1 MSKKISG
8 IYCIENRISGKKY
21 IGQSRDVKNRYRGHK
36 WHLNNG
42 SHHSRHLQNAWNK
55 YGEDS
60 FIFYIIEE
68 CDISQLNER
77 EIYWIAHYDTTDI
90 EFGYNVTAGGED
102 NPMNYAECR
111 AKLSQ
116 SLMGNTIWLG
126 KKHTEETKK
135 KIGDGNR
142 GKFVSEETREKLRLI
157 NSHPNGRIGKL
168 SVLSKSIK
176 QIDKDTNEVIGLHE
190 SIRQAEISLNGRYT
204 GCIQRCLRGKLNT
217 AYGYKWA
224 YC

>member
-8 IYCIENRISGKKY
+8 IYCIENITNGKKY
-21 IGQSRDVKNRYRGHK
+21 IGQSRDIKNRYYGHK
-36 WHLNNG
+36 WHLKHG
-42 SHHSRHLQNAWNK
+42 SHSSRHLQNAWNK
-55 YGEDS
+55 YGENS

-77 EIYWIAHYDTTDI
+77 EIYWIAHYNTTDI

-142 GKFVSEETREKLRLI
+142 GKFVSEETREKIRL
-157 NSHPNGRIGKL
+157 NKSHPNGRIGKL
-168 SVLSKSIK
+168 SVLSKPIK

-190 SIRQAEISLNGRYT
+190 SIRQAEILLNGRST
-204 GCIQRCLRGKLNT
+204 GCIQRCLSGKSNT
-217 AYGYKWA
+217 ACGYKWA